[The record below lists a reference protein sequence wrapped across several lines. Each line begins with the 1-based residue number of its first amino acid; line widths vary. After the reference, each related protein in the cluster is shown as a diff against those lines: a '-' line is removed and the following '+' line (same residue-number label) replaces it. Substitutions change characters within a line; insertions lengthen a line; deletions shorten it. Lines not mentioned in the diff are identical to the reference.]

1 MGLNETPRGDRIHI
15 AIYGRR
21 NSGKSSLINALTGQK
36 IALVSEVAGT
46 TADPVYKPIEL
57 RGLGACAL
65 IDTAGFDDEG
75 ELGALRVQ
83 KTRETL
89 DRADLALLVLSADVL
104 SDIAA
109 PAAPPSA
116 ETAGKTEAPPFKKAA
131 ASPEGAGTSHLRPT
145 GTSPADFTLERAWL
159 GELRAH
165 KIPTLVVTGKSD
177 LPEGRA
183 FQERAQQALGLSA
196 PPLAV
201 SAATGEGID
210 ALREAL
216 VRLLPE
222 DFAPES
228 LTGALVSPGDTV
240 LLVMP
245 QDAEAPKGRLI
256 LPQVQTIRDLLDNR
270 CTPVCTTPEGMPR
283 ALAALAAP
291 PALVITDSQ
300 AFAAVRALCPPESR
314 LTSFSILLAAF
325 KGDLPAFVEGAR
337 AVDALTGRSRVLIAE
352 ACTHAPLSE
361 DIGRVKIPAL
371 LRKRYGDTLQVD
383 IVSGV
388 DFPED
393 LRPYDL
399 IIHCGGCMFNRR
411 YVLSRVQRARACGVP
426 ITNYGVLLAKL
437 TGILDEVALPG
448 KATRE
453 CKRESGVLF

>member
-36 IALVSEVAGT
+36 IALVSDVAGT

-57 RGLGACAL
+57 RGIGASAL

-75 ELGALRVQ
+75 ALGALRVE

-89 DRADLALLVLSADVL
+89 DRADLALLVLS
-104 SDIAA
+104 
-109 PAAPPSA
+109 
-116 ETAGKTEAPPFKKAA
+116 EN
-131 ASPEGAGTSHLRPT
+131 
-145 GTSPADFTLERAWL
+145 DFTLERKWL
-159 GELRAH
+159 TELQAR
-165 KIPTLVVTGKSD
+165 KIPTLTVVSKSD
-177 LPEGRA
+177 LPGHA
-183 FQERAQQALGLSA
+183 TLIERAQRELDLAT
-196 PPLAV
+196 PPLSV
-201 SAATGEGID
+201 SAATGEGVD
-210 ALREAL
+210 AVREAL
-216 VRLLPE
+216 VRLLPA
-222 DFAPES
+222 DFAAES
-228 LTGALVSPGDTV
+228 LTGALVSPGDVV

-256 LPQVQTIRDLLDNR
+256 LPQVQTIRDLLDNH
-270 CTPVCTTPEGMPR
+270 CTSVCTTPEEMPR

-291 PALVITDSQ
+291 PTLIITDSQ

-325 KGDLPAFVEGAR
+325 KGDLSAFVEGAR
-337 AVDALTGRSRVLIAE
+337 AVDSLNEHSRVLIAE
-352 ACTHAPLSE
+352 ACTHAPLTE

-371 LRKRYGDTLQVD
+371 LRRRFGDSLQVE

-388 DFPED
+388 DFPSD
-393 LRPYDL
+393 LSPYDL
-399 IIHCGGCMFNRR
+399 IIHCGACMFNRR
-411 YVLSRVQRARACGVP
+411 YVLSRIQRAREYGVP

-448 KATRE
+448 QK
-453 CKRESGVLF
+453 

>member
-15 AIYGRR
+15 ALYGRR

-36 IALVSEVAGT
+36 IALVSDVAGT

-75 ELGALRVQ
+75 ALGALRVE

-89 DRADLALLVLSADVL
+89 DRADLALLVLSAEALADA
-104 SDIAA
+104 AA
-109 PAAPPSA
+109 PAALPSA
-116 ETAGKTEAPPFKKAA
+116 ETSASGTPQVDIPVRREAPAA
-131 ASPEGAGTSHLRPT
+131 PGMAGTPDT
-145 GTSPADFTLERAWL
+145 KADYSRSAGAPPEDFAPEREWL
-159 GELRAH
+159 DELRAR
-165 KIPTLVVTGKSD
+165 KIPTLVVAGKSD
-177 LPEGRA
+177 LPGSA
-183 FQERAQQALGLSA
+183 ALVARAQRALGLSA

-201 SAATGEGID
+201 SAATGEGVD

-270 CTPVCTTPEGMPR
+270 CTPVCTTPEEMPR

-300 AFAAVRALCPPESR
+300 AFAAARALCPPESR

-337 AVDALTGRSRVLIAE
+337 AADALTGRSRVLIAE

-371 LRKRYGDTLQVD
+371 LRKRYGSALRVD

-399 IIHCGGCMFNRR
+399 IVHCGGCMFNRR
-411 YVLSRVQRARACGVP
+411 YVLSRVQKAQACGVP

-437 TGILDEVALPG
+437 TGVLDEVVLPAG
-448 KATRE
+448 G
-453 CKRESGVLF
+453 C